1 MNPSSVND
9 FLGGSEEFAWIC
21 VMAMIYCSKRRKI
34 SKEKRPVGQ
43 NLEETSL
50 WLPGALSQKKEPFT
64 IH

>member
-1 MNPSSVND
+1 
-9 FLGGSEEFAWIC
+9 
-21 VMAMIYCSKRRKI
+21 MIYCSKRRKI